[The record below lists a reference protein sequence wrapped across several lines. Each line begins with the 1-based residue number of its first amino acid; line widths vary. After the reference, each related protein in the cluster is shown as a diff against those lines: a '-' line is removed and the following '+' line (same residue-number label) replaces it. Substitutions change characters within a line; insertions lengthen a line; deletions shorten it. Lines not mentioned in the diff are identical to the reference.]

1 MFKWILYFLLTLPAL
16 AFAERSVSSFISND
30 SLRIGDSAS
39 IYYSFVLDNND
50 FVDLNPPF
58 FDNPNIILRSF
69 KIDSFINESSKT
81 INLNISFSCFTNS
94 NFTIP
99 EKVFVVENSNNS
111 SVILRTDSMP
121 IHFIA
126 ISIDSGTG
134 LKPLKG
140 IMSYSKPNYM
150 PYWLA
155 LAISLILG
163 SILLYFFKRK
173 PNKLINEYISLDKQI
188 SEFNNIS
195 INSKHDFEKFLML
208 FKTIYSTKFN
218 INIESL
224 TLSEINLLLHL
235 NLNNELLNKIEFLR
249 FSESNFDYQTFYT
262 ISETMKN
269 FVSHIELKSNAKH

>member
-1 MFKWILYFLLTLPAL
+1 
-16 AFAERSVSSFISND
+16 
-30 SLRIGDSAS
+30 
-39 IYYSFVLDNND
+39 
-50 FVDLNPPF
+50 
-58 FDNPNIILRSF
+58 
-69 KIDSFINESSKT
+69 
-81 INLNISFSCFTNS
+81 
-94 NFTIP
+94 
-99 EKVFVVENSNNS
+99 
-111 SVILRTDSMP
+111 
-121 IHFIA
+121 
-126 ISIDSGTG
+126 
-134 LKPLKG
+134 
-140 IMSYSKPNYM
+140 MSYSKPNYM

-163 SILLYFFKRK
+163 SVLFYFFKRK
-173 PNKLINEYISLDKQI
+173 PNKAINEYISLDRQI

-249 FSESNFDYQTFYT
+249 FSESNFDYQTFNS

-269 FVSHIELKSNAKH
+269 FVLNLEMKSNA

>member
-39 IYYSFVLDNND
+39 IYYSFVLNNND

-81 INLNISFSCFTNS
+81 INLKISFSCFTNS

-126 ISIDSGTG
+126 ISIDSGKG

-163 SILLYFFKRK
+163 SVLFYFFKRK
-173 PNKLINEYISLDKQI
+173 PNKAINEYISLDRQI

-249 FSESNFDYQTFYT
+249 FSESNFDYQTFNS

-269 FVSHIELKSNAKH
+269 FVLNLEMKSNA